1 MIAGMTPATG
11 TKMGRPSKGPRVR
24 LSAMVAR
31 PVHATAEYKAKEL
44 GMTITDYLQYLVVRD
59 NPDSA
64 LLGSASQ
71 RQEGSPFADVA

>member
-24 LSAMVAR
+24 LSAMVAH

-71 RQEGSPFADVA
+71 HQEGSPFADVA